1 MNRTLQIRLALLL
14 VFVAVFAAAHHRTTE
29 DAILAAAQSWLSSL
43 NFEQTKVATYKF
55 DDPKRTEWH
64 FVPGNNFE
72 QTYKYPR
79 PGLTYGRMMPEQR
92 HLADALLAAG
102 LSRDGFI
109 KAKSIMSLEE
119 ILRIKEGDT
128 TGRRDPLKYHYT
140 IYGEPSE
147 DGAWGYRVE
156 GHHLSLHYTL
166 KGGKL
171 ISTTPTFF
179 GDNPHE
185 IDIGPRK
192 GFRLMPLEEDLA
204 FELMTSLSPAN
215 QKKALV
221 AEEAYKDILT
231 SANTRAELEGQ
242 PQGLAASEF
251 SAKQFETLMELIG
264 EYASNVPA
272 EIADARMKAAK
283 STPKDKLFFAW
294 AGSTKRDVGEY
305 YRIQAPE
312 FLIEYDNTQNGAN
325 HTHTVWRD
333 WDGDFGRDLLA
344 EHHRRFNHNL
354 AADAD

>member
-1 MNRTLQIRLALLL
+1 MTSPVKIRLAILL
-14 VFVAVFAAAHHRTTE
+14 VAAAAFAGAYQRSTE
-29 DAILAAAQSWLSSL
+29 QAMLAAAESWLLSL
-43 NFEQTKVATYKF
+43 NMEQTKIATYEF
-55 DDPKRTEWH
+55 SDRKRTEWH

-79 PGLTYGRMMPEQR
+79 PGLTYEQMMPEQR

-102 LSRDGFI
+102 LSRDGYI

-128 TGRRDPLKYHYT
+128 TGRRNPLKYHYT
-140 IYGEPSE
+140 VYGKPSK

-156 GHHLSLHYTL
+156 GHHLSLHFTL

-185 IDIGPRK
+185 IDLGPRK
-192 GFRLMPLEEDLA
+192 GTRYLPQEEDLG
-204 FELMTSLSPAN
+204 FELMTSLSADH
-215 QKKALV
+215 QKKARV
-221 AEEAYKDILT
+221 ADEAYNDILT
-231 SANTRAELEGQ
+231 SADTRAALDGQ
-242 PQGLAASEF
+242 PQGLAASEL
-251 SAKQFETLMELIG
+251 SAKQYQTLLELI
-264 EYASNVPA
+264 EVYASNVPA
-272 EIADARMKAAK
+272 EVAAARMQAAK
-283 STPKDKLFFAW
+283 SAPKDKLFFAW

-305 YRIQAPE
+305 YRIQAPG

-333 WDGDFGRDLLA
+333 WDGDFGRDMLA
-344 EHHRRFNHNL
+344 EHHRRFDHGL
-354 AADAD
+354 ERAD